1 MYIYIHIYIYILTV
15 DFCLLPQE
23 HYTFMWKN
31 VHTHTH
37 APICDF
43 NSSRCSKFV
52 AGGGFDSH
60 FHATELFIVFLIH
73 SSPPVSGPAAVPGPQ
88 WPVAFF

>member
-37 APICDF
+37 LYVTLIAAGVASLLLVVGLTVTSMPL
-43 NSSRCSKFV
+43 NSSLSSSFTPLLLSL
-52 AGGGFDSH
+52 AQL
-60 FHATELFIVFLIH
+60 LFLD
-73 SSPPVSGPAAVPGPQ
+73 PSGQ
-88 WPVAFF
+88 

>member
-1 MYIYIHIYIYILTV
+1 MISVFYFRNITHSCGKMY
-15 DFCLLPQE
+15 
-23 HYTFMWKN
+23 
-31 VHTHTH
+31 THTH

-73 SSPPVSGPAAVPGPQ
+73 SSPPVFGPAAVPGPQ